1 MIDLRPILLVIGL
14 LLIPLGLGMLAPA
27 LVDLSMGHH
36 EWPVFVTASALTL
49 FVGAGL
55 YLSNRGAGGELSIK
69 QAFVLTVLVW
79 VVLPGFAS
87 LPFIFT
93 QLDLSFTD
101 AYFEA
106 MSGLTTTGS
115 TVISG
120 LDTAPPGI
128 LIWRAILQWLG
139 GIGIIVMAIAVLP
152 MLKIGGMQLFRM
164 ESSDASEKILPRA
177 TQISGAIAV
186 LYLTLSIIC
195 FLALVFAGMTTFE
208 ATAHAMTTIATGGF
222 STSDQSIGHFDSA
235 LIDGIG
241 VLFMIIGSLPF
252 VLYLQVVRGRP
263 MKLWQDDQ
271 VRFFLALVFLLV
283 MFLALWLVFEKDYS
297 LGQALRYSSFNTV
310 SILTGTGFS
319 TIAFDAWGSLAL
331 VFFFVIMFI
340 GGCAGSTTCGIKV
353 FRFQVLFAGVATQ
366 MKKLSQPHAVFKPQF
381 NRRPIPETVTDSVM
395 GFLFLFA
402 VSFVVL
408 AAALALTGLDFLT
421 ALSGAATSIANVGPG
436 LGDVIGPS
444 GTFGPLPDTAK
455 WILAFGMLL
464 GRLELLTVLVLFTP
478 SFWRA

>member
-1 MIDLRPILLVIGL
+1 MIDFRPILLVIGL
-14 LLIPLGLGMLAPA
+14 LLIPLGLGMLVPA
-27 LVDLSMGHH
+27 LVDVSMGAGG
-36 EWPVFVTASALTL
+36 WPVFVTGSALTL
-49 FVGAGL
+49 FVGGGL
-55 YLSNRGAGGELSIK
+55 FLSNRGTGGELSIK

-79 VVLPGFAS
+79 VVLPLFAA

-93 QLDLSFTD
+93 QLEMSFTD

-115 TVISG
+115 TVIVG
-120 LDTAPPGI
+120 LDNAPPGI
-128 LIWRAILQWLG
+128 LIWRALLQWLG

-177 TQISGAIAV
+177 TQISGAITV
-186 LYLTLSIIC
+186 LYISLSILC

-208 ATAHAMTTIATGGF
+208 ASAHAMTTIATGGF
-222 STSDQSIGHFDSA
+222 STSDQSLGHFDSA
-235 LIDGIG
+235 LIDAIE

-252 VLYLQVVRGRP
+252 VLYLQVIRGRP

-271 VRFFLALVFLLV
+271 VRFFLGLVFVLV
-283 MFLALWLVFEKDYS
+283 MFLSLWLVFDKDFS
-297 LGQALRYSSFNTV
+297 FAQALRYASFNTV
-310 SILTGTGFS
+310 SILTGTGYS
-319 TIAFDAWGSLAL
+319 TIAFDTWGSVAL

-353 FRFQVLFAGVATQ
+353 FRFQVLFAGAATQ
-366 MKKLSQPHAVFKPQF
+366 MRKLSQPHAVFKPRF
-381 NRRPIPETVTDSVM
+381 NGRPIPDSVTDSVM

-402 VSFVVL
+402 ISFVGL
-408 AAALALTGLDFLT
+408 ATALALTGVDFLT

-436 LGDVIGPS
+436 LGDIIGPS
-444 GTFGPLPDTAK
+444 GSFDPLPDSAK